1 MPSLPEWPCGRYR
14 QGYPAAGS
22 AAPESRL
29 HAAWPGQ
36 GETGAVAAW
45 RGDSGDADRLLG
57 IEGTILRIAPFRIDR
72 WGQRYLSRGAIEV
85 DFATFAPTRYRI
97 VAVHN
102 FRVEDR
108 NPDLDECP
116 AAVFL
121 ALKVDGHW
129 EEAEDHP
136 VECRS
141 VALLGHLDVPERR
154 IAPP

>member
-1 MPSLPEWPCGRYR
+1 MPSLPEGPRGRYR
-14 QGYPAAGS
+14 QGYPAAGGT
-22 AAPESRL
+22 APESRL
-29 HAAWPGQ
+29 HAARQVQ
-36 GETGAVAAW
+36 GDARSVAAW
-45 RGDSGDADRLLG
+45 RGDSVDADRLLD

-121 ALKVDGHW
+121 ARKVDGRW
-129 EEAEDHP
+129 EQAEDHP

-141 VALLGHLDVPERR
+141 IALLGHLDVPERR